1 MTNQLSPSLRAEW
14 VYDVKKRYT
23 ELYNDNQMLKH
34 ELEKRYIYEQQHT
47 KFGKFILKMFMWLFK
62 FLRHI

>member
-1 MTNQLSPSLRAEW
+1 MTNQLSPSLQAEW
-14 VYDVKKRYT
+14 VFDVKKRYT
-23 ELYNDNQMLKH
+23 ELYNDNQMLKQ

-47 KFGKFILKMFMWLFK
+47 RVGKFILKMFMWLFK